1 MTFHHRAL
9 GILLVGTASALSAVV
24 AAQSPVEVV
33 RKVYVTAFDQRGGPI
48 TDLTMADVTV
58 REGRDRQIAS
68 LEPSRDRLKIALAI
82 DELLAGD
89 SVIRRA
95 VLRFREQVRESADVA
110 LFLVGRRNE
119 KRADYASDLGTFL
132 NAINGLPTRPTY
144 PGSLVES
151 LYEIAK
157 EQRTLEGRRVIV
169 ALAPEM
175 GQISNVTANAVLDV
189 LRDSGGSLYAAT
201 IVVGPGSGGRLV
213 EDPTTRLEGGDL
225 TAIVE
230 RDRVLNDGT
239 KQSGGLRL
247 PSMNVQAFTP
257 ALDRVVS
264 EITHQYVVSY
274 IMPAGTKSDGRVTIG
289 TRRRGITVRGPNR
302 LPGL

>member
-1 MTFHHRAL
+1 MTFQHRAL
-9 GILLVGTASALSAVV
+9 GILLVGTAAASSAV
-24 AAQSPVEVV
+24 AGAQSPVEVV

-58 REGRDRQIAS
+58 REGRDRQVAS
-68 LEPSRDRLKIALAI
+68 VEPSRDRLKIALAI

-132 NAINGLPTRPTY
+132 NAINGLPARPTY

-201 IVVGPGSGGRLV
+201 IVVGAGSGGRLV
-213 EDPTTRLEGGDL
+213 EDPTTRIEGGDL

-274 IMPAGTKSDGRVTIG
+274 VMPAGTKSDGRVTIG